1 MGEAEARR
9 MLLDPKAAAVVDRLY
24 DLMRS
29 RCGGDYDA
37 AWEACTNLAN
47 NAAHHAE
54 DQALVKLLW
63 KLNGRAARIT
73 IVSFGHG
80 ACKHCQN
87 LFSFVG
93 DVKKS
98 RSVPAFLCPRGLDA
112 ADTGHWNGV
121 YYIALP
127 AAAA

>member
-1 MGEAEARR
+1 
-9 MLLDPKAAAVVDRLY
+9 MLLDPKAAAVVDRVY

-29 RCGGDYDA
+29 RCGGNYDA
-37 AWEACTNLAN
+37 AWEACTNSAN

-54 DQALVKLLW
+54 DQALVDLLW
-63 KLNGRAARIT
+63 QLNGRAARIT

-80 ACKHCQN
+80 ACTHCQN
-87 LFSFVG
+87 LFSFMG
-93 DVKKS
+93 DVEKS

-127 AAAA
+127 AVAA